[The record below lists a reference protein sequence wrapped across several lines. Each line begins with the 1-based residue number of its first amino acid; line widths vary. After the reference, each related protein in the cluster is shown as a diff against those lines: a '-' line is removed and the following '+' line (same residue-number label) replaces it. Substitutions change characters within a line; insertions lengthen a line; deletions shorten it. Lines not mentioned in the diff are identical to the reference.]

1 MEYALI
7 AWWRNQ
13 GLLTD
18 EPSLAAITRI
28 NPIAAVSGFCSPVTA
43 RQIAYAEANGFAAIA
58 LNAHLAVDDRA
69 WHEEFARAQ
78 NLALEA
84 LSTGRDDLIHSA
96 KGPDDPAVALLLQA
110 IAASGVSH
118 EEVSRR
124 IGSGFG
130 EVVSQLVREK
140 QPHARRGLGRRQF
153 RQAST
158 AMGLTGGDGA
168 GTLGTGRSA
177 VPCTLTSCPSRR
189 ARNCAEGRGKWA
201 RAISS
206 SPQGLI

>member
-1 MEYALI
+1 MEYTLI

-28 NPIAAVSGFCSPVTA
+28 NRIAAVSGSCSPVTA

-84 LSTGRDDLIHSA
+84 LSTGRDALIHSA
-96 KGPDDPAVALLLQA
+96 KG
-110 IAASGVSH
+110 
-118 EEVSRR
+118 
-124 IGSGFG
+124 
-130 EVVSQLVREK
+130 
-140 QPHARRGLGRRQF
+140 
-153 RQAST
+153 
-158 AMGLTGGDGA
+158 
-168 GTLGTGRSA
+168 
-177 VPCTLTSCPSRR
+177 
-189 ARNCAEGRGKWA
+189 
-201 RAISS
+201 
-206 SPQGLI
+206 